1 MFVRKVK
8 RKCNVRGCRRT
19 DCYAISRTR
28 EAGNSVIICKGCL
41 DDAIGAIAVMAP
53 DAGSNIPPMEKKA
66 APALFFNSAALGVDR
81 DVDIDVSGDS
91 GGDVYRADD
100 IDGGVSSD
108 DYVCDICGKS
118 FSSIKG
124 LNSHRRHCVGKG
136 D

>member
-41 DDAIGAIAVMAP
+41 DDASGAITAMAP
-53 DAGSNIPPMEKKA
+53 DAGSNIPPIESKA
-66 APALFFNSAALGVDR
+66 APALFFNLAALG
-81 DVDIDVSGDS
+81 IDVSVDSDGDF
-91 GGDVYRADD
+91 DRADD

-118 FSSIKG
+118 FTSIRG
-124 LNSHRRHCVGKG
+124 LNAHRRHCVEMG